1 MAVTRVVGTQ
11 RSETEILSNTP
22 ASCSHSYTK
31 FLAALGDLTLLRGVQ
46 EDGSGPSHYVG
57 GLDTAGTRYDPP
69 PPPPP
74 PPHPLPS
81 WGMWCCCGMLTV
93 LLFACWYHYASCVS
107 CPCVRSQLRD
117 GCDTSDGV
125 YTLVWRTTG
134 LSVAFHVATLM
145 PTNAE
150 DRRCSNK
157 KRHIGNNF
165 VTLVFLEPGGAS
177 CVVSCCIVSLRVA
190 RAVFSGIECA
200 W

>member
-74 PPHPLPS
+74 PPPS
-81 WGMWCCCGMLTV
+81 PPALLGNVV
-93 LLFACWYHYASCVS
+93 LLWYVDCVAL
-107 CPCVRSQLRD
+107 CVL
-117 GCDTSDGV
+117 
-125 YTLVWRTTG
+125 
-134 LSVAFHVATLM
+134 
-145 PTNAE
+145 
-150 DRRCSNK
+150 
-157 KRHIGNNF
+157 
-165 VTLVFLEPGGAS
+165 
-177 CVVSCCIVSLRVA
+177 VSLRLMRFVSVCSFTTS
-190 RAVFSGIECA
+190 R
-200 W
+200 WLRHK